1 VPTAEVPLLA
11 TARFTLVL
19 QQGWLLTPI
28 RQSPAIFLQQ
38 AISACVMVELGK
50 HASAGVAVQ
59 TKARMKANVQRH
71 FAIS

>member
-1 VPTAEVPLLA
+1 M
-11 TARFTLVL
+11 
-19 QQGWLLTPI
+19 W
-28 RQSPAIFLQQ
+28 QSPAILLQQ

-59 TKARMKANVQRH
+59 IKARTKANVQRR